1 MIVVFGSLIADMVF
15 AVDALPRPGET
26 VLSRDA
32 AVHPGGKGANQAVAA
47 ARAGASVR
55 MAGCVGRDPFGD
67 LLVSSLDEAGV
78 DASLV
83 VRGELPSGRAAV
95 CVDRQGENQ
104 IAIAPGANGHAR
116 ADQVADDRL
125 PGAGLLML
133 QLEVT
138 PEENWSLAA
147 RARAAGTRVLL
158 NAAPAVP
165 FPTAILD
172 GLDILVVNE
181 GESAVIADRHDLGN
195 AKPEAFARHMA
206 ERHGLDCV
214 VTLGAEG
221 AVAAIG
227 EDLWRIG
234 ALAIEAVDSTAAG
247 DAFVGAYAAALDGGL
262 PAPEALRR
270 ASVAGGLA
278 CLAIG
283 AQPSLPTA
291 AEIRHKL
298 ESLPPNQKIL

>member
-1 MIVVFGSLIADMVF
+1 MIVIFGSLIADMVF

-47 ARAGASVR
+47 ARAGAAVR
-55 MAGCVGRDPFGD
+55 MAGCVGQDPFGD

-78 DASLV
+78 DAASV
-83 VRGELPSGRAAV
+83 VRGQLPSGRAAV

-104 IAIAPGANGHAR
+104 IAIAPGANRHAR

-125 PGAGLLML
+125 SGAGLLML

-158 NAAPAVP
+158 NAAPAVA

-181 GESAVIADRHDLGN
+181 GESAVIPDRHDLGHGE
-195 AKPEAFARHMA
+195 PETFARHMA
-206 ERHGLDCV
+206 DRHALDCL

-227 EDLWRIG
+227 GDVWRIG
-234 ALAIEAVDSTAAG
+234 ALAIEAVDTTAAG

-262 PAPEALRR
+262 SAPEALRQ

-283 AQPSLPTA
+283 AQPSLPMA
-291 AEIRHKL
+291 AAIRDRL
-298 ESLPPNQKIL
+298 DALAPARRV